1 MVAEAQSESPVPEST
16 YADYEQDLLSDD
28 VPPAQARASR
38 RALERIVDRVT
49 INFATKADLRE
60 VRNELRDEIR
70 ALRDDFAGLRQD
82 VGALRSEHGGQ
93 IRQLL
98 QDVAALKAEMK
109 MFKWMFALGTS
120 SVLALM
126 GAVLVVLLTRL

>member
-1 MVAEAQSESPVPEST
+1 MVAEAQSESPVPESA
-16 YADYEQDLLSDD
+16 YADYEQDLLDED
-28 VPPAQARASR
+28 VPPAQARESR

-70 ALRDDFAGLRQD
+70 ALKDDFAGLRD
-82 VGALRSEHGGQ
+82 EHGGQ
-93 IRQLL
+93 LSQLL

>member
-1 MVAEAQSESPVPEST
+1 MVAEAQSESPVPESA
-16 YADYEQDLLSDD
+16 YADYEQDLLDED
-28 VPPAQARASR
+28 IPPAQARASR

-70 ALRDDFAGLRQD
+70 ALKDDFAGLR
-82 VGALRSEHGGQ
+82 GEHGGQ
-93 IRQLL
+93 LSQLL

-120 SVLALM
+120 SVLALL

>member
-1 MVAEAQSESPVPEST
+1 MVAEAQSESPVPESA
-16 YADYEQDLLSDD
+16 YADYEQDLLDED

-49 INFATKADLRE
+49 INFATKGDLRE

-70 ALRDDFAGLRQD
+70 ALKDDFADLRD
-82 VGALRSEHGGQ
+82 EHGGQ
-93 IRQLL
+93 LSQLL

-109 MFKWMFALGTS
+109 MFKWMFAVGTS
-120 SVLALM
+120 SVLALV

>member
-1 MVAEAQSESPVPEST
+1 MVAEAQSESPVPESA
-16 YADYEQDLLSDD
+16 YVDYEQDLLDDD

-70 ALRDDFAGLRQD
+70 ALKDDFAGLRD
-82 VGALRSEHGGQ
+82 EHGGQ
-93 IRQLL
+93 LSQLL
-98 QDVAALKAEMK
+98 QDVAALKTEMK
-109 MFKWMFALGTS
+109 MFKWMFAVGTS

>member
-1 MVAEAQSESPVPEST
+1 MVAESQSESPVPESA
-16 YADYEQDLLSDD
+16 YVDYEQDLLDDD

-70 ALRDDFAGLRQD
+70 ALKDDFAGLRY
-82 VGALRSEHGGQ
+82 EHGGQ
-93 IRQLL
+93 LSQLL

-109 MFKWMFALGTS
+109 MFKWMFAVGTS
-120 SVLALM
+120 SVLALL

>member
-1 MVAEAQSESPVPEST
+1 MVAESQSESPVPESA
-16 YADYEQDLLSDD
+16 YVDYEQDLLDDD

-70 ALRDDFAGLRQD
+70 ALKDDFAGLRY
-82 VGALRSEHGGQ
+82 EHGGQ
-93 IRQLL
+93 HSQLL

-109 MFKWMFALGTS
+109 MFKWMFAVGTS
-120 SVLALM
+120 SVLALL

>member
-1 MVAEAQSESPVPEST
+1 MVAESQSESPVPESA
-16 YADYEQDLLSDD
+16 YVDYEQDLLDDD

-38 RALERIVDRVT
+38 RALERIVDQVT
-49 INFATKADLRE
+49 MNFATKADLRE

-70 ALRDDFAGLRQD
+70 ALKDDFAGLRY
-82 VGALRSEHGGQ
+82 EHGGQ
-93 IRQLL
+93 LSQLL

-109 MFKWMFALGTS
+109 MFKWMFAVGTS
-120 SVLALM
+120 SVLALL

>member
-1 MVAEAQSESPVPEST
+1 MLDE
-16 YADYEQDLLSDD
+16 D

-70 ALRDDFAGLRQD
+70 ALKDDFAGLRD
-82 VGALRSEHGGQ
+82 EHGGQ
-93 IRQLL
+93 LSQLL

>member
-1 MVAEAQSESPVPEST
+1 MVAEAQSESPVPESA
-16 YADYEQDLLSDD
+16 YADYEQDLLDED

-70 ALRDDFAGLRQD
+70 ALKDDFAGLRD
-82 VGALRSEHGGQ
+82 EHGGQ
-93 IRQLL
+93 LSQLL

>member
-16 YADYEQDLLSDD
+16 YVDYEQDLLDDD

-49 INFATKADLRE
+49 INLATKPDLRE

-70 ALRDDFAGLRQD
+70 ALKDDFAGLRY
-82 VGALRSEHGGQ
+82 EHGGQ
-93 IRQLL
+93 LSQLL

-109 MFKWMFALGTS
+109 MFKWMFAVGTS
-120 SVLALM
+120 SVLALL

>member
-1 MVAEAQSESPVPEST
+1 MVAEAQSESPVPESA
-16 YADYEQDLLSDD
+16 YADYEQDLLDED

-70 ALRDDFAGLRQD
+70 ALNDDFAGLRD
-82 VGALRSEHGGQ
+82 EHGGQ
-93 IRQLL
+93 LSQLL